1 MSTTEHIAED
11 LRPLAQPIDL
21 LKLLPGNPR
30 RGDIEA
36 VMRSYDRFG
45 QRKPIVARRDGT
57 VIAGNHQLQAAQR
70 LGWSH
75 IAVVWTDDDDLTAK
89 AFALADNRI
98 GDLGNYDFGDL
109 EAMLAE
115 VRLDPLLLSATGFAF
130 EPVSVEPLG
139 ALDNGG
145 FAQSPSLPGDTEADA
160 PAVGSLAE
168 RFVISPFSVLD
179 ARSGPWL
186 ERKRRWLAYGI
197 RSEIGR
203 GGDLLHLSDTVLEFL
218 NSNKAVPGGGG
229 GGAWIKSTASGERVA
244 ADDRYRSD
252 AQRAALTLPSL
263 SGRVPTYYEQK
274 NAAEKQLGR
283 ALANEEFERDFLDIS
298 GASEN
303 LSTNGTSIFDPVLC
317 ELVYRWWSPPGGV
330 VLDPFAGGSVRGVV
344 AGLLGRRYVGVE
356 LRAEQVEA
364 NRQQAQEIIPGQ
376 PVEWVCGDSRAL
388 LPSVSLPA
396 AADLLFSCPPYAD
409 LEVYS
414 DDPADISN
422 MPYDE
427 FLAAYRDIIAA
438 GVERLA
444 NDRFACIVIGD
455 VRDRRG
461 HYRGLIGETV
471 RAFADAGCSFYNEAI
486 LVTPVGSLPVRV
498 GRQFA
503 AGRKL
508 GKTHQN
514 VLVFVKGDGAR
525 AAAACGEV
533 DVTLPDGMLDDA
545 MPTADADLLA

>member
-1 MSTTEHIAED
+1 M
-11 LRPLAQPIDL
+11 Q
-21 LKLLPGNPR
+21 
-30 RGDIEA
+30 
-36 VMRSYDRFG
+36 SYDRFG

-160 PAVGSLAE
+160 PAAGSLAD

-186 ERKRRWLAYGI
+186 ERKRKWLAYGI

-203 GGDLLHLSDTVLEFL
+203 GG
-218 NSNKAVPGGGG
+218 
-229 GGAWIKSTASGERVA
+229 AWIGSAADGSRVA

-283 ALANEEFERDFLDIS
+283 ALTNEEFERDFLDIS
-298 GASEN
+298 GVTEN

-376 PVEWVCGDSRAL
+376 QVEWVCGDSRAL

-422 MPYDE
+422 MPYEE

-525 AAAACGEV
+525 AAAACGDV

-545 MPTADADLLA
+545 MPTADADRLA

>member
-30 RGDIEA
+30 RGDVEA

-160 PAVGSLAE
+160 PAAGSLAD

-229 GGAWIKSTASGERVA
+229 GG
-244 ADDRYRSD
+244 
-252 AQRAALTLPSL
+252 
-263 SGRVPTYYEQK
+263 
-274 NAAEKQLGR
+274 
-283 ALANEEFERDFLDIS
+283 IS

-364 NRQQAQEIIPGQ
+364 NRQQAQEIIPGE

-525 AAAACGEV
+525 AAAACGDV

-545 MPTADADLLA
+545 MPGADADLLA

>member
-1 MSTTEHIAED
+1 MSTTDHIAED

-30 RGDIEA
+30 RGDVEA

-115 VRLDPLLLSATGFAF
+115 VRLDPVLLSATGFALDLPSF
-130 EPVSVEPLG
+130 DGAPGIGAVSTDSDVDA
-139 ALDNGG
+139 ALLDGTG
-145 FAQSPSLPGDTEADA
+145 SDGSDA
-160 PAVGSLAE
+160 RPTLVD

-186 ERKRRWLAYGI
+186 DRKRRWLAYGI
-197 RSEIGR
+197 RSELGR
-203 GGDLLHLSDTVLEFL
+203 GESVDDGSLTFVKGRRVDDKTLDPVSSKIL
-218 NSNKAVPGGGG
+218 NSGR
-229 GGAWIKSTASGERVA
+229 KS
-244 ADDRYRSD
+244 
-252 AQRAALTLPSL
+252 LTLGAV
-263 SGRVPTYYEQK
+263 SGRIPDYYEQK
-274 NAAEKQLGR
+274 NNAERSTGRQLSV
-283 ALANEEFERDFLDIS
+283 EEFESDFLVVPD
-298 GASEN
+298 G
-303 LSTNGTSIFDPVLC
+303 LGLTTTGTSVFDPVLC
-317 ELVYRWWSPPGGV
+317 ELAYRWFSPPDGL
-330 VLDPFAGGSVRGVV
+330 VLDPFAGGSVRGII
-344 AGLLGRRYVGVE
+344 AGLLGRCYVGVE
-356 LRAEQVEA
+356 LRLEQVQA
-364 NRQQAQEIIPGQ
+364 NRQQAQVIIPGR
-376 PVEWVCGDSRAL
+376 PVEWVCGDSRAI
-388 LPSVSLPA
+388 LPSLPLPGP
-396 AADLLFSCPPYAD
+396 ADLLFSCPPYAD

-422 MPYDE
+422 MPYEE
-427 FLAAYRDIIAA
+427 FLAAYRQIIAA

-525 AAAACGEV
+525 AAAACGDV

-545 MPTADADLLA
+545 MPGADADLLA

>member
-1 MSTTEHIAED
+1 MTTTDHEHIAED

-30 RGDIEA
+30 RGDVDA

-75 IAVVWTDDDDLTAK
+75 MAVVWTDDDDLTAK

-115 VRLDPLLLSATGFAF
+115 VRLDPVLLAATGFALDL
-130 EPVSVEPLG
+130 PPLDG
-139 ALDNGG
+139 ALGIGITSTDSDGASLGG
-145 FAQSPSLPGDTEADA
+145 TGSDGSDARPTLAD
-160 PAVGSLAE
+160 

-186 ERKRRWLAYGI
+186 DRKRRWLAYGI

-203 GGDLLHLSDTVLEFL
+203 GENLLQFSDTILSLSDKKALPGGSLTFVKGRRVDDKTLDPVSAKIL
-218 NSNKAVPGGGG
+218 NSGR
-229 GGAWIKSTASGERVA
+229 KS
-244 ADDRYRSD
+244 
-252 AQRAALTLPSL
+252 LTLGPL
-263 SGRVPTYYEQK
+263 SGRIPDYYEQK
-274 NAAEKQLGR
+274 NSAERLAGR
-283 ALANEEFERDFLDIS
+283 PLSLDEFESEFLVVPD
-298 GASEN
+298 GVG
-303 LSTNGTSIFDPVLC
+303 LTTTGTSVFDPVLC
-317 ELVYRWWSPPGGV
+317 ELAYRWFSPPDGL
-330 VLDPFAGGSVRGVV
+330 VLDPFAGGSVRGIV
-344 AGLLGRRYVGVE
+344 AGLLGRRYVGLE

-364 NRQQAQEIIPGQ
+364 NREQAREIIPDA

-388 LPSVSLPA
+388 LPSVPLPGP
-396 AADLLFSCPPYAD
+396 ADLLFSCPPYAD

-427 FLAAYRDIIAA
+427 FLAAYRAIIAS
-438 GVERLA
+438 GVARLA
-444 NDRFACIVIGD
+444 DDRFACIVIGD

-461 HYRGLIGETV
+461 HYRGLIGDTV
-471 RAFADAGCSFYNEAI
+471 RAFADAGCAFYNEAI

-525 AAAACGEV
+525 AATACGTV

-545 MPTADADLLA
+545 MPTADADLMA